1 MVRPPVVVMVLSSLL
16 DSSSVAAELLVL
28 AEATPSWIASVVL
41 FGFSV
46 TAPLPELIALVS
58 IISSAISAMALLV
71 VARVP
76 PFCVSI
82 LSLPITF
89 SVAPAGAV
97 TLPLN
102 VMSLPLVSVTVEP
115 APAVIEP
122 ALVTF
127 SAPLVAR
134 LVLPVVSTAALMV
147 VVPAEGVVVGTP
159 VAPCDCVRVLALKL
173 A

>member
-1 MVRPPVVVMVLSSLL
+1 MVLSSLL
-16 DSSSVAAELLVL
+16 DSSSVAAALFV
-28 AEATPSWIASVVL
+28 AAVATPSWIASAGL

-58 IISSAISAMALLV
+58 IISSAISATALSV
-71 VARVP
+71 VAMVP

-82 LSLPITF
+82 LSVPVTS

-97 TLPLN
+97 TLPLM
-102 VMSLPLVSVTVEP
+102 VMSLPLVRVTVEP
-115 APAVIEP
+115 APAAIEP
-122 ALVTF
+122 VPVTV

-147 VVPAEGVVVGTP
+147 VAPAEGVADGTP
-159 VAPCDCVRVLALKL
+159 VAPWD
-173 A
+173 